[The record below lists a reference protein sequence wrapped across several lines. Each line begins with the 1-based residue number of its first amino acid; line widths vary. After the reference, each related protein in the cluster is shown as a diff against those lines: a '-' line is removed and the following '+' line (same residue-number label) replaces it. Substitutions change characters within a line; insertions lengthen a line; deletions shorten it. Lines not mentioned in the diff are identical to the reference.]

1 MRIGFLTQWYDPE
14 GGSAAIP
21 GAMVRSLQNLGH
33 EVEVVTGFPNY
44 PHGRLYDGYRVR
56 PWRTERMGATRVHRV
71 ALYPSHDRSP
81 WRRAANFLSFA
92 LSAASLGAWRLRHRE
107 VALIYSTPA
116 TVGLAGVV
124 LARLWRRPFVLFIQ
138 DLWPDTVVAT
148 GMVPRRLTKPVESV
162 LDRFTQCVYRSATR
176 IAVISPGMRETL
188 VDRGIPED
196 RIDLVYNWVDEAV
209 FGPRPRRLDKDR
221 FDVMYAGNIGDV
233 QGLEVAIEALAQLRD
248 LEDVHLRLVGGGVAI
263 PRLEALARSLGVEER
278 VHFEGPKPL
287 AEMPDVM
294 ASAAVQLVC
303 LRDLPLFQVTMPSKM
318 QAILACG
325 LPVVVSAP
333 GDVARLAA
341 DSGAGMAA
349 RPGDPE
355 ALADAIRR
363 LRALSP
369 SELQGMGQR
378 GRLFY
383 EQELG
388 SAVGA
393 QRLENSLGT
402 ALQQQPMEVVR

>member
-21 GAMVRSLQNLGH
+21 GAMVRSLEDRGH

-44 PHGRLYDGYRVR
+44 PHGRLYDGYKVR
-56 PWRTERMGATRVHRV
+56 LWKTERMGRTRIHRV

-92 LSAASLGAWRLRHRE
+92 LSASSLGAWRIRRRD

-124 LARLWRRPFVLFIQ
+124 LARLWRRPFVLFVQ

-148 GMVPRRLTKPVESV
+148 GMVPARLTSPVEW
-162 LDRFTQCVYRSATR
+162 LLERFTRWVYRSATR

-188 VDRGIPED
+188 VGRGIPAD

-209 FGPRPRRLDKDR
+209 FGLRPRRLNARR
-221 FDVMYAGNIGDV
+221 FEVMYAGNIGDV
-233 QGLEVAIEALAQLRD
+233 QGLEVAIEAVGRLDD
-248 LEDVHLRLVGGGVAI
+248 LPDVHLRLVGEGVAI
-263 PRLEALARSLGVEER
+263 PRLRHQARSLGVEAR

-287 AEMPDVM
+287 AEMPEIM
-294 ASAAVQLVC
+294 ASADVQLVC
-303 LRDLPLFQVTMPSKM
+303 LQDLPLFRVTMPSKM

-325 LPVVVSAP
+325 LPVVVCAP
-333 GDVARLAA
+333 GDVARLAT
-341 DSGAGMAA
+341 DSGAGVAVK
-349 RPGDPE
+349 PGEPT
-355 ALADAIRR
+355 ALADAIRS
-363 LRALSP
+363 LRALP
-369 SELQGMGQR
+369 AAELQEMGRQ
-378 GRLFY
+378 GRHFY
-383 EQELG
+383 EKELG
-388 SAVGA
+388 STVGA
-393 QRLENSLGT
+393 ERLERSLGT
-402 ALQQQPMEVVR
+402 ALGQRPLEVAQ

>member
-1 MRIGFLTQWYDPE
+1 MKVGFLTQWYDPE

-21 GAMVRSLQNLGH
+21 GAMVRSLEDLGH

-56 PWRTERMGATRVHRV
+56 PWKTERMGRTKIHRV

-92 LSAASLGAWRLRHRE
+92 VSAASLGTWRIRRRD

-148 GMVPRRLTKPVESV
+148 GMVPGRLVKPVESV
-162 LDRFTQCVYRSATR
+162 LDRYTQWVYRAASR

-188 VDRGIPED
+188 VDRGVPEE
-196 RIDLVYNWVDEAV
+196 RIDLVYNWVDESV
-209 FGPRPRRLDKDR
+209 FAPRPRQLDAGR

-233 QGLEVAIEALAQLRD
+233 QGLEVAIEALTHMRD

-263 PRLEALARSLGVEER
+263 PRLREMARTLGVEGR

-287 AEMPDVM
+287 AEMPNIM

-303 LRDLPLFQVTMPSKM
+303 LRDLPLFQATMPSKM

-325 LPVVVSAP
+325 LPIVVSAP
-333 GDVARLAA
+333 GDVARLAE
-341 DSGAGMAA
+341 DSGAGVTAK
-349 RPGDPE
+349 PGDPA

-363 LRALSP
+363 LRGLSFT
-369 SELQGMGQR
+369 ELEDMGRR
-378 GRLFY
+378 GRRFY
-383 EQELG
+383 DSELG

-393 QRLENSLGT
+393 QRLERSLVA
-402 ALQQQPMEVVR
+402 ALEQRRLEVVR